1 MLYIRNNRRRTKSIQ
16 LWTDKSTCGAGII
29 VRKNNIIDFKPISE
43 RICKI
48 TIEMNDIKCNI
59 ISAYAPTSERTK
71 KHPEETRKFYEL
83 LSDVINKTKT
93 I

>member
-1 MLYIRNNRRRTKSIQ
+1 M
-16 LWTDKSTCGAGII
+16 
-29 VRKNNIIDFKPISE
+29 RKNNIIDFKPISE